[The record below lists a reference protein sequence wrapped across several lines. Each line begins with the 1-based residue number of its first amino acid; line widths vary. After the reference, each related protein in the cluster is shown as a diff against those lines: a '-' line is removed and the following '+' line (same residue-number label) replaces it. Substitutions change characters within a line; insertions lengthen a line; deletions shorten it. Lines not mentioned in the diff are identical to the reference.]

1 MLTCIFFV
9 LELFHFFLLTTWS
22 QTICYEMFDIKYFHQ
37 SMKFFFS
44 QNFYIPTSRQ
54 LKRIESVTRSPVY
67 THFSET
73 ISGGPTIRA
82 YDASLRFMRESKAR
96 VDRNQSFYYISLAAN
111 RYFSSCMSCCSLHHH
126 MRSLECFLF

>member
-1 MLTCIFFV
+1 MRHGTDLKRSNDFTNNLFLYV
-9 LELFHFFLLTTWS
+9 LF
-22 QTICYEMFDIKYFHQ
+22 CP
-37 SMKFFFS
+37 

-67 THFSET
+67 NHFSET

-82 YDASLRFMRESKAR
+82 YEASLRFMRESKAR

-111 RYFSSCMSCCSLHHH
+111 RSVDRDVLVICKTYISAN
-126 MRSLECFLF
+126 